1 MRLLTFT
8 DVARL
13 LGVSL
18 PTARKFRDELPGAV
32 RVSQRVRYREEAI
45 EDFVRRGGFLADKP
59 ATDSVTASQ
68 AL

>member
-1 MRLLTFT
+1 
-8 DVARL
+8 
-13 LGVSL
+13 
-18 PTARKFRDELPGAV
+18 
-32 RVSQRVRYREEAI
+32 VSQRVRYREEAI